1 MACISLGKIDK
12 NLIPIVIGCI
22 VCFFNRLLNQYD
34 ETLLFKNIIIPS
46 IYISL
51 SRFLAVIPYII
62 LKIRTKGFNDCCVKN
77 INKDPIKYI
86 YNNNQNVI
94 TKGKKRY
101 TFLSAIIYLI
111 NQFQFVPTFKIKT
124 NSWIWI
130 ILITSIF
137 YYFIFKIKLYKH
149 HYISAILI
157 ILIGVIIDL
166 FLKNLQ
172 NDIINDL
179 PLLLIKFV
187 REILF
192 SLYNVLAKYVM
203 EKKFVSVYEF
213 SFYIGLINLI
223 IVGIFSV
230 FDYYYFRID
239 NYEEYFSNFNVKE
252 SLVMLG
258 VIISQFGINISSLF
272 TVKNNTPC
280 HTFII
285 FVFGQFAYYVNFEI
299 KSIIVIICF
308 IFILFLSLIFNEIIE
323 INFWKL
329 SYNTRRNIS
338 ERASTEDFDIKK
350 INITDFDSMN
360 ESNENLSGLKDSSI
374 NSSI

>member
-1 MACISLGKIDK
+1 M
-12 NLIPIVIGCI
+12 
-22 VCFFNRLLNQYD
+22 
-34 ETLLFKNIIIPS
+34 
-46 IYISL
+46 
-51 SRFLAVIPYII
+51 
-62 LKIRTKGFNDCCVKN
+62 
-77 INKDPIKYI
+77 
-86 YNNNQNVI
+86 
-94 TKGKKRY
+94 
-101 TFLSAIIYLI
+101 
-111 NQFQFVPTFKIKT
+111 
-124 NSWIWI
+124 
-130 ILITSIF
+130 
-137 YYFIFKIKLYKH
+137 
-149 HYISAILI
+149 
-157 ILIGVIIDL
+157 
-166 FLKNLQ
+166 Q

-350 INITDFDSMN
+350 INITDFDSIN